1 MTKVMRRQRLTRRA
15 NCTTLALRS
24 SWVRF
29 GFAFGLQVR
38 RDHQRRRHT
47 LGALLRRLGQ
57 GFGERRRDRIRH
69 CFRKLPDRRRYGD
82 RVGARL
88 VRHDQ
93 RRRFCGRCFRRRF
106 DRRLGR
112 SQIGRGRRRLARR
125 RDRAELRFDL
135 VPKLRRRLDRLDHD
149 VELAKPALPHPHRSG
164 KAGIEREQRLGVLA
178 LVGGQRS
185 EHVFGG

>member
-1 MTKVMRRQRLTRRA
+1 MTTVMRRQRLTPRA
-15 NCTTLALRS
+15 SCTTLALRS
-24 SWVRF
+24 SLGLEF
-29 GFAFGLQVR
+29 GFHLW
-38 RDHQRRRHT
+38 RDHQRRRHA
-47 LGALLRRLGQ
+47 LAALLGRLGQ
-57 GFGERRRDRIRH
+57 GFGERRGNRIRH
-69 CFRKLPDRRRYGD
+69 RFGKLTNGGRRYGD

-112 SQIGRGRRRLARR
+112 SRHRRRLRR
-125 RDRAELRFDL
+125 FTRRLDHAELRFDL

-149 VELAKPALPHPHRSG
+149 VELAEPALPHPHRRG
-164 KAGIEREQRLGVLA
+164 KAGIEREQGFGVLA
-178 LVGGQRS
+178 LVGGERA